1 MLERFEKSM
10 QIAVD
15 GIPTIYE
22 SSRAAGELSATRS
35 ESYMDAIERAQMALV
50 KGDLKSASD
59 YIMKARYSR
68 YELNEQVTSIIS
80 RGELSWKP
88 KEQN

>member
-1 MLERFEKSM
+1 MLEIPNKS
-10 QIAVD
+10 IRITVD

-22 SSRAAGELSATRS
+22 PARAVGELSATRS
-35 ESYMDAIERAQMALV
+35 EQYMDAIERAQMALV

-59 YIMKARYSR
+59 YIMKAYYSR
-68 YELNEQVTSIIS
+68 YELNEQVTAIIS
-80 RGELSWKP
+80 RGELSWKQ